1 MTRRRGALFFG
12 AAAGGVLGRR
22 AVLTISRPKGRETKV
37 KKEQVKNQRKQY
49 LPIHTFTA
57 NSNPMQLR
65 YLQASFLVAGLLLLT
80 SACGFKGDKWE
91 HDIPGIGSSSS
102 PVAAD
107 LNNDGTL
114 DIVMGGGAKEFTN
127 TENAV
132 IALDGKTGEL
142 LWSVP
147 GHNQMV
153 GSALFKDISGDGTLD
168 VFIGGRSGMFFALDG
183 QTGNKLWEYLP
194 YNPNKD
200 YINDT
205 TLLNFFNPQWI
216 PDQDGDR
223 VEDLIAPFGG
233 FVKAKRGDTNRPV
246 GYLMVLSGKD
256 GRVLAKA
263 PMPDG
268 KETYLSPL
276 VHDFGRGTEIIFGS
290 GGEDISGSLYRIPL
304 KAVFTESLTYA
315 TPLLS
320 GGEKGFIAPP
330 LLADVSTDGIMDIII
345 ATVDGRLVAID
356 GKTDAEIWSAAP
368 PGDFDT
374 YVMPAPGFFH
384 GDDQVPDFFASFG
397 RGAWPETDFTL
408 HTLVDGETGNIVF
421 MDTLG
426 TFQYAS
432 PLVADFTKDGKDDVL
447 LVINSRATYDVIGTP
462 TKFLENGLY
471 VYDQGKGEPQMAFPI
486 IRGSNLGSTPLVT
499 DLDADGKIDLVTAFM
514 DDPQNF
520 YSFKNLK
527 VSRREINREAATV
540 KFGQYMG
547 QGSMGKM
554 SVE

>member
-1 MTRRRGALFFG
+1 MVSGPSSLYLYRKLPPMSFQHSPSFVL
-12 AAAGGVLGRR
+12 AAG
-22 AVLTISRPKGRETKV
+22 I
-37 KKEQVKNQRKQY
+37 
-49 LPIHTFTA
+49 I
-57 NSNPMQLR
+57 
-65 YLQASFLVAGLLLLT
+65 LLA

-102 PVAAD
+102 PVATD
-107 LNNDGTL
+107 LNNDGVL

-127 TENAV
+127 TETAV
-132 IALDGKTGEL
+132 VALDGKTGDL

-153 GSALFKDISGDGTLD
+153 GTAIFKDITGDGTQD

-183 QTGNKLWEYLP
+183 ITGNKLWEYLP

-200 YINDT
+200 YVNDT

-223 VEDLIAPFGG
+223 IEDLIAPFGG
-233 FVKAKRGDTNRPV
+233 FVKAQHGDTNRPV
-246 GYLMVLSGKD
+246 GYLMIVSGRD

-263 PMPDG
+263 AMPDG

-276 VHDFGRGTEIIFGS
+276 VHDFGRGMEVIFGS
-290 GGEDISGSLYRIPL
+290 GGEDISGSLYRVAIQ
-304 KAVFTESLTYA
+304 EIIRENLTA
-315 TPLLS
+315 AKVLLS

-330 LLADVSTDGIMDIII
+330 LLADVSSDGTMDIII

-356 GKTDAEIWSAAP
+356 GKTDDELWTADP

-374 YVMPAPGFFH
+374 YVMPAPGFFT
-384 GDDQVPDFFASFG
+384 GEDQVPDFFASFG

-408 HTLVDGETGNIVF
+408 HTLVDGKTGNIVF

-447 LVINSRATYDVIGTP
+447 LAINSKSTYDVIGTP
-462 TKFLENGLY
+462 TNFLENGLY
-471 VYDQGKGEPQMAFPI
+471 VYAQGQGEPQVAFPI

-499 DLDADGKIDLVTAFM
+499 DLDGDGKIDLVTAFM

-527 VSRREINREAATV
+527 VSRREINRDATSID
-540 KFGQYMG
+540 FGQYMG

-554 SVE
+554 RSKK